1 MQRTIQIATAAV
13 IVNKRIT
20 TPVTLQI
27 RPNKGSSNVN
37 VAVAHRNI
45 FSAMKLKDPTLKII
59 TPQNDIID
67 TLLQF
72 PEGNDYTKTFTKII
86 KDSKDSRRIYISH
99 HIESARGLG
108 ELKHGSKQDMSNI
121 FDTLVNNNTFL
132 SHDNFQSHKENAIGF
147 FVNLSPRIT
156 LRDTLRE
163 KNSRR
168 TNVDRP

>member
-1 MQRTIQIATAAV
+1 MAKSPENEENNDNTMQRTIQIATAAV

-72 PEGNDYTKTFTKII
+72 PEGSDYLKTFSKII
-86 KDSKDSRRIYISH
+86 KDSKDSRI
-99 HIESARGLG
+99 
-108 ELKHGSKQDMSNI
+108 
-121 FDTLVNNNTFL
+121 
-132 SHDNFQSHKENAIGF
+132 
-147 FVNLSPRIT
+147 
-156 LRDTLRE
+156 
-163 KNSRR
+163 
-168 TNVDRP
+168 

>member
-72 PEGNDYTKTFTKII
+72 PEGNDYLKTFSKII
-86 KDSKDSRRIYISH
+86 KDSKDSRIYISH
-99 HIESARGLG
+99 HIESARALG

-121 FDTLVNNNTFL
+121 FDTLVNNNAFL
-132 SHDNFQSHKENAIGF
+132 FYDKFQSHKEHAIGF
-147 FVNLSPRIT
+147 FVNLIPRIT
-156 LRDTLRE
+156 QRDTLR
-163 KNSRR
+163 
-168 TNVDRP
+168 